1 MRGFTRGVGA
11 VFVGYGLV
19 SGVRIAEFFI
29 YSHDSTDYFLS
40 GPFEALVL
48 VSYQMLLI
56 LHTVTL
62 VLMVNKRL
70 LAEVSSQEEKFS
82 KAFRCSPYVLTLTRL
97 SDGLITDVNEGFVV
111 VAGYPHAEVIHRTST
126 ELHLWDRPED
136 RAEAA
141 AELRQSGKVHWR
153 KYQFRK
159 KSGTTFPGLFS
170 AEVLQI
176 ENEDYVLSSINDI
189 TERERDEEALRAYGL
204 ELKSKNEELTRFSYA
219 VSHDLKS
226 PVVTIRS
233 FLDFLRRDLTA
244 NDAQLIDRDL
254 RFIQTATEKMGRL
267 LNELLELASIGRTT
281 HVAVEVSLQSIVQEA
296 LALVAGQI
304 ADGNVTVVVTVQ
316 PYLVTGDTERL
327 IEVFQNLLDNASKFM
342 GEQSA
347 PRIEIGVDSEGPEPV
362 IFVRDNGIGIETLDS
377 SELFGAFKKLDPRAE
392 GSGIGLALVQRI
404 VEMHG
409 GRIRMESAGIGQGA
423 TFSFTLAGTRR
434 APA

>member
-1 MRGFTRGVGA
+1 
-11 VFVGYGLV
+11 
-19 SGVRIAEFFI
+19 
-29 YSHDSTDYFLS
+29 
-40 GPFEALVL
+40 
-48 VSYQMLLI
+48 
-56 LHTVTL
+56 
-62 VLMVNKRL
+62 
-70 LAEVSSQEEKFS
+70 LA
-82 KAFRCSPYVLTLTRL
+82 
-97 SDGLITDVNEGFVV
+97 
-111 VAGYPHAEVIHRTST
+111 
-126 ELHLWDRPED
+126 
-136 RAEAA
+136 
-141 AELRQSGKVHWR
+141 
-153 KYQFRK
+153 
-159 KSGTTFPGLFS
+159 
-170 AEVLQI
+170 
-176 ENEDYVLSSINDI
+176 
-189 TERERDEEALRAYGL
+189 
-204 ELKSKNEELTRFSYA
+204 
-219 VSHDLKS
+219 
-226 PVVTIRS
+226 
-233 FLDFLRRDLTA
+233 A